1 MLIYMESLIPDELS
15 LLPSCVS
22 QVLDQ
27 GRIVEFD
34 QPYLLLQSQA
44 SVFGAMVEGA
54 GKSEIFEYWLHL
66 SGSQLT
72 ICWLYMESLIPDE
85 LSLSPSCVLQVLDQ
99 GRIVE
104 FDQPYF
110 LLQSQASVFGV
121 MVEGAGKSEIFE
133 YWLHLS
139 GSQLTICWLYMES
152 LIPDELSL
160 SPSCVLQVLD
170 QGRIVEFDQ
179 PYFLLQSQA
188 SVFGVMVE
196 GAGKSEIFEYWL
208 HLSGSQLT
216 ICWLYMESLI
226 PDELPLSPS
235 CVLQV
240 LDQGRIVEF
249 DQPYLLLQSP
259 GSVFGS
265 MVEEAGKSEAA
276 KLFAIAK
283 TRFLE
288 TNPSAP
294 ATTIPEEEEDGIDH
308 LDWWSIKEN
317 FRFARLNKVF

>member
-1 MLIYMESLIPDELS
+1 MNYLS
-15 LLPSCVS
+15 
-22 QVLDQ
+22 
-27 GRIVEFD
+27 
-34 QPYLLLQSQA
+34 
-44 SVFGAMVEGA
+44 
-54 GKSEIFEYWLHL
+54 
-66 SGSQLT
+66 
-72 ICWLYMESLIPDE
+72 
-85 LSLSPSCVLQVLDQ
+85 SPSCVLQVLDQ

-152 LIPDELSL
+152 LIPDE
-160 SPSCVLQVLD
+160 
-170 QGRIVEFDQ
+170 
-179 PYFLLQSQA
+179 
-188 SVFGVMVE
+188 
-196 GAGKSEIFEYWL
+196 W
-208 HLSGSQLT
+208 
-216 ICWLYMESLI
+216 
-226 PDELPLSPS
+226 PLSPS

-249 DQPYLLLQSP
+249 DQPYLLLQSQA
-259 GSVFGS
+259 SVFGS

-294 ATTIPEEEEDGIDH
+294 ATTTPEEEEDGIDH

-317 FRFARLNKVF
+317 CRFARLNKVFSIYLYFLVGDSWYWGKRDSI